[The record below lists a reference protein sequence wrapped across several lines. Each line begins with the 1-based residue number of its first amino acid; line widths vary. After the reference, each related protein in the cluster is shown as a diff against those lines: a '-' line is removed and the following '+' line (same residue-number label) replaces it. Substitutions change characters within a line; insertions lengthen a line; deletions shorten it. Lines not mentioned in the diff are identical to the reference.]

1 MKEES
6 KREENSKGV
15 VVDSDNIEK
24 HLFHF
29 QN

>member
-15 VVDSDNIEK
+15 VDSDNIEK

-29 QN
+29 RN